1 MGGRTKKN
9 LLCTGIIICGLM
21 ILTYV
26 MDEQEQVLQKD
37 HQIVRGEPGAG
48 EREVRLQLEVPDM
61 EQSVPY
67 TVTVGERDFTKKEEE
82 QAYEQAKEEIAQ
94 VFFAEG
100 ESASHVSKSVN
111 LVDTLV
117 DDSIDVNWEFGDSE
131 VIEQDGTIREE
142 YVSEEGTLVQVQ
154 ANLSHGSW
162 ECIYTFPV
170 MVYPACVDDMDTLMQ
185 RLDQRLEQQEH
196 AGGDQL
202 YLPTEIAGHAL
213 AWTKKKQH
221 TAGII
226 LMLGIA
232 AGIVVVLSER
242 ETERQKKEQWR
253 KRMAHAYPQMVAK
266 MSLLIGAGMSVRQAW
281 AKLAERMPAELQE
294 QMQITLRQMEDGEGE
309 LRAYEQFGERSGM
322 AIYRR
327 FAMLLIQNLQ
337 KGNSGLRAAME
348 AEADRAFED
357 RKNQARRLGEEA
369 GTKLMLPMMLMLGI
383 VFAILMIPALLNMQ
397 IS

>member
-1 MGGRTKKN
+1 MGGRTKKK
-9 LLCTGIIICGLM
+9 LFYTGIVTLGLV
-21 ILTYV
+21 ILTLV
-26 MDEQEQVLQKD
+26 MDGQDEVLQGEN
-37 HQIVRGEPGAG
+37 QIAREEPGAG
-48 EREVRLQLEVPDM
+48 EKEVQLQLEVPDL
-61 EQSVPY
+61 EGSAPY
-67 TVTVGERDFTKKEEE
+67 TVTVGERDFTKEEE
-82 QAYEQAKEEIAQ
+82 RQAYEQAKEEIAQ

-100 ESASHVSKSVN
+100 ESASHVSKCVN
-111 LVDTLV
+111 PVDTLA
-117 DDSIDVNWEFGDSE
+117 DGSIDVSWEFGNSE

-142 YVSEEGTLVQVQ
+142 SVSEDGTLVQVQ
-154 ANLSHGSW
+154 ADLSHGSW

-170 MVYPACVDDMDTLMQ
+170 MVYPAGVNDMDTLMQ
-185 RLDQRLEQQEH
+185 RLDHRFAQQED

-202 YLPTEIAGHAL
+202 KLPAEIAGHAL
-213 AWTKKKQH
+213 TWSGRKQH
-221 TAGII
+221 TTGII
-226 LMLGIA
+226 LLLGVA
-232 AGIVVVLSER
+232 AGILVVLSER
-242 ETERQKKEQWR
+242 EMERKKKEQWR
-253 KRMAHAYPQMVAK
+253 KRMADAYPQMVAK

-281 AKLAERMPAELQE
+281 AKLAEGMPADLQE

-337 KGNSGLRAAME
+337 KGNSGLCAAME

-383 VFAILMIPALLNMQ
+383 VFVVLMIPALMNMQ
-397 IS
+397 IR

>member
-1 MGGRTKKN
+1 MSGRTKKN
-9 LLCTGIIICGLM
+9 LLYTAIITCGLM

-26 MDEQEQVLQKD
+26 TDGQEQVLQKD
-37 HQIVRGEPGAG
+37 HRIIREEPGGG
-48 EREVRLQLEVPDM
+48 EKEVQLQLEVPDM

-67 TVTVGERDFTKKEEE
+67 TVTVGERDFTKEEE
-82 QAYEQAKEEIAQ
+82 GQAYEQAKEEIAQ

-100 ESASHVSKSVN
+100 ETASHVSKNVN
-111 LVDTLV
+111 PVDTLA
-117 DDSIDVNWEFGDSE
+117 DGSIDVSWEFGDSQ

-154 ANLSHGSW
+154 ADLSHGSW

-170 MVYPACVDDMDTLMQ
+170 MVYPASVDDIDTLMQ
-185 RLDQRLEQQEH
+185 RLDHWLEQQECE
-196 AGGDQL
+196 GGDQL

-213 AWTKKKQH
+213 AWTEKKQH
-221 TAGII
+221 TAGMI
-226 LMLGIA
+226 LMLGAA
-232 AGIVVVLSER
+232 AGILVVFSEQ
-242 ETERQKKEQWR
+242 ETERKKKVQWR
-253 KRMAHAYPQMVAK
+253 KRMADAYPQMVAK
-266 MSLLIGAGMSVRQAW
+266 MSLLLGAGMSVRQAW
-281 AKLAERMPAELQE
+281 AKLAERMPVELQE

-337 KGNSGLRAAME
+337 KGNSGLRMAME